1 MACFR
6 DSAWRTGMDGVW
18 NDSQPIYQQL
28 RDKVAGMM
36 LDGAVG
42 EGDPVPSVRQ
52 VAADCQ
58 INPLTVMKAYQ
69 QLSDEGL
76 LEKRRGLG
84 MFVAPGALERLAQS
98 EREKFLTEQW
108 PETLRTIRR
117 LGLSVNDLLQSGDG
131 E

>member
-1 MACFR
+1 
-6 DSAWRTGMDGVW
+6 MDGVW

-28 RDKVAGMM
+28 RDKVVGMM

-69 QLSDEGL
+69 QLADEGL

-84 MFVAPGALERLAQS
+84 MFVASGALERLAQS
-98 EREKFLTEQW
+98 ERQKFLTEQW

-117 LGLSVNDLLQSGDG
+117 LGLSVNDLLQTGDG

>member
-6 DSAWRTGMDGVW
+6 DSAWRAGMDGVW

-28 RDKVAGMM
+28 RDKVVGMM

-52 VAADCQ
+52 VATDCQ